1 MTTKTIL
8 TGFSAVALLAALG
21 LASGCGCSER
31 KEAPPP
37 HPSAPESYMNDKA
50 FTGELAERQTE
61 QRRLV
66 RERNAIVERM
76 KAKIVAKRAE
86 LGTEDEAK
94 VQAELEKDPEWNE
107 LYKSCEEAN
116 ANIERVRKGTLGVV
130 RERLTRK
137 EPVSK

>member
-8 TGFSAVALLAALG
+8 TGFSAVALLATLG

-31 KEAPPP
+31 KDEP

-66 RERNAIVERM
+66 RERNATVERM
-76 KAKIVAKRAE
+76 KAKIAAKRAE

-94 VQAELEKDPEWNE
+94 VKAELEKDPEWNE

>member
-21 LASGCGCSER
+21 LAGGCGRSER

-37 HPSAPESYMNDKA
+37 HPSAPESYMNDKE
-50 FTGELAERQTE
+50 FTGALAERKTE
-61 QRRLV
+61 HRRLV
-66 RERNAIVERM
+66 RERNAIVDRM

-94 VQAELEKDPEWNE
+94 VKAELEKDPEWNE

-116 ANIERVRKGTLGVV
+116 ANIERVRKDTLGVV

>member
-1 MTTKTIL
+1 MTKKTIL

-31 KEAPPP
+31 KEPPP

-50 FTGELAERQTE
+50 FTGKLAERQTE

-94 VQAELEKDPEWNE
+94 VKAELEKDPEWNE
-107 LYKSCEEAN
+107 LHKRCLEAN
-116 ANIERVRKGTLGVV
+116 AKIAEVRKDTLGVV

-137 EPVSK
+137 EEPVSK